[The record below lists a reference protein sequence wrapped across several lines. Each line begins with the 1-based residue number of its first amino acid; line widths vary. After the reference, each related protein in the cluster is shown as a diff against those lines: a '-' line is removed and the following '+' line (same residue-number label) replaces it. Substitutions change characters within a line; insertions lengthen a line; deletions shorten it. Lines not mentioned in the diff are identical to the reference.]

1 MAAVTIRAV
10 HKHFGSTHVI
20 RGVDIAIADGEFC
33 VLVGPSG
40 CGKSTLLRMI
50 AGLEEIT
57 EGEIAIGDRV
67 VNRVPPKERDIAMVF
82 QNYALYPHMTVRDN
96 MSFALTLAKKPK
108 AEIEARVAKAADILG
123 LAPYLDRYPRQL
135 SGGQRQR
142 VAMGRAIVRDP
153 QVFLFDEPLS
163 NLDAKLRVQMR
174 TEIKELHQRL
184 KTTSIY
190 VTHDQIEAMTMAD
203 RIVVMRDGVVEQ
215 SGDPLA
221 LYDQPAN
228 TFVAGFIG
236 SPAMNMLP
244 GVDRAARAASRS
256 ATRPRCRCPRARART
271 RAARCSTASAPSTA
285 RSARQACRSRSS
297 SSSRPARTRS
307 STAAS
312 TAGTSRRRSRTAPI
326 AVPAT
331 GSTSRPIPRGR
342 TCSTRRAAS
351 ASPPDQV
358 PIGHGTSSKPT
369 TGGGEHE

>member
-1 MAAVTIRAV
+1 
-10 HKHFGSTHVI
+10 
-20 RGVDIAIADGEFC
+20 
-33 VLVGPSG
+33 
-40 CGKSTLLRMI
+40 
-50 AGLEEIT
+50 AGLEEIA
-57 EGEIAIGDRV
+57 EGEIAIGGKV

-82 QNYALYPHMTVRDN
+82 QNYALYPHMTVRAN
-96 MSFALTLAKKPK
+96 MCFALALAKMPK
-108 AEIEARVAKAADILG
+108 AEIAQRVDRAAEILG

-203 RIVVMRDGVVEQ
+203 RIVVMRDGLVEQ

-221 LYDQPAN
+221 LYDRPAN

-244 GVDRAARAASRS
+244 GIVRLHNG
-256 ATRPRCRCPRARART
+256 
-271 RAARCSTASAPSTA
+271 TA
-285 RSARQACRSRSS
+285 RVQFDGGVALPLPKGANAQDGQQVLYGM
-297 SSSRPARTRS
+297 RPEHCA
-307 STAAS
+307 
-312 TAGTSRRRSRTAPI
+312 
-326 AVPAT
+326 
-331 GSTSRPIPRGR
+331 
-342 TCSTRRAAS
+342 
-351 ASPPDQV
+351 
-358 PIGHGTSSKPT
+358 IGGDGLPVDV
-369 TGGGEHE
+369 